1 MSDFSEMVEILLY
14 KPAQSYADYAY
25 WRASGVPVAFVRRSG
40 PVTAEEFC
48 GWETR
53 WLAEGMRGPENP
65 DPDKCEREQFQAIAR
80 EAEERSH
87 EWRKLYG

>member
-53 WLAEGMRGPENP
+53 WLREGTRAPE
-65 DPDKCEREQFQAIAR
+65 DDRPDKVEREQFRAIAR
-80 EAEERSH
+80 EAGELSR